1 MSDFDVVEKV
11 ITDQPEVPVYIPY
24 AGNTSPGIASFN
36 SRDFIVEENGTVQL
50 SKDVK
55 QLTEDAENARDTA
68 VQKANEAEQSASN
81 AKISETNAKTS
92 ETNAKIS
99 ENKALDYMG
108 QAKGSAANALIY
120 KNEASQSATDANNSK
135 NAAEQFAN
143 DSKNSSNISKM
154 AETNAKESEI
164 NAKNSETNAK
174 NSEINAKNSE
184 INAQKY
190 RDEAYE
196 YAKKHYK
203 IVQSYD
209 DLPIPGDTVYIYL
222 VPVSNEDS
230 SDNYG
235 EYIWI
240 DENQK
245 YEFVGTINDVDLTDY
260 AKKDYVVANSVIAAT
275 DNLNNLKVGDVVYN
289 IHANSVL
296 TVKQTLTK
304 EQQAQ
309 ARSNIDAQKTAEFM
323 TSQEVDEIFNS

>member
-1 MSDFDVVEKV
+1 MSDLDVVEKV
-11 ITDQPEVPVYIPY
+11 ITDQPEVPVYVPY

-36 SRDFIVEENGTVQL
+36 SRDFIVEENGAVQL

-68 VQKANEAEQSASN
+68 IQKANEAEQSASN
-81 AKISETNAKTS
+81 AKIS

-143 DSKNSSNISKM
+143 DSKNSASVAKI

-174 NSEINAKNSE
+174 NSET
-184 INAQKY
+184 NAQKY

-203 IVQSYD
+203 IVQSYN

-230 SDNYG
+230 SDDYG

-240 DENQK
+240 DANQK

-260 AKKDYVVANSVIAAT
+260 AKKDYVVANSAIAAT

-296 TVKQTLTK
+296 TVKQTLTE
-304 EQQAQ
+304 EQRAQ